1 MADSSMVYTLTPE
14 LSFSPSTA
22 RAKTTYKIGSKL
34 VNTETRHTEYKVG
47 NFALNNLEQH
57 IRKYGSAFLNSGG
70 GTLTIGIADDGT
82 VVGVNISSES
92 RIKRIISDE
101 FKAFKPS
108 VGSSYY
114 EVDFVP
120 TDEWD
125 RFIIEIH
132 IRAGEDDEI
141 YADGEDKMYIRRD
154 GSVQGPLWPL
164 YRYLENV
171 ELRVYK
177 MCWVAFG
184 KVLQIKFCSHACP
197 LGVKFWTYIVAYCLK
212 LN

>member
-57 IRKYGSAFLNSGG
+57 IRKYGSTFLNSGG

-82 VVGVNISSES
+82 VVGVNVSSQA
-92 RIKRIISDE
+92 RIKKVICDE

-120 TDEWD
+120 TDERD
-125 RFIIEIH
+125 KFIIEIH
-132 IRAGEDDEI
+132 VRAGEDDEI

-154 GSVQGPLWPL
+154 GSVQGPLWP
-164 YRYLENV
+164 RNIKEIVLEKFTKVLNSSTPSASNKQSLV
-171 ELRVYK
+171 ELS
-177 MCWVAFG
+177 AATP
-184 KVLQIKFCSHACP
+184 VLEHKE
-197 LGVKFWTYIVAYCLK
+197 
-212 LN
+212 

>member
-141 YADGEDKMYIRRD
+141 YADGEDKLSLI
-154 GSVQGPLWPL
+154 L
-164 YRYLENV
+164 
-171 ELRVYK
+171 
-177 MCWVAFG
+177 
-184 KVLQIKFCSHACP
+184 IKDFSWHIYNSCQCCCIII
-197 LGVKFWTYIVAYCLK
+197 IVAIMTRELIIIIIILK
-212 LN
+212 LNPLMQYCWH